1 MSQAVVSTI
10 IPVYNR
16 PQFIGRCVQS
26 VLDQS
31 WSAVEIIIVDDG
43 STDETSTV
51 IDKLVALAP
60 DKIKSIRIENA
71 GPGPAREAG
80 RLLATGEYIQYLDS
94 DDLLLP
100 NKFMDQVRAL
110 EHDPEAGIAYG
121 ITRLVDETGK
131 VIKERYKWTDGTRT
145 HLFPDILVDRWWCTH
160 TPLYR
165 KEVTDLA
172 GPWSN
177 LRYSQDWEYDARI
190 GARGIKLIQCDSVVS
205 EHTMHTGSRQT
216 GSGRWL
222 EASEEIEF
230 FKRMAAYADEAKVE
244 KHSPQRTHFGRW
256 VFSRARRAINIG
268 DMETAKELIAISS
281 EVTSEQRIIRAAYR
295 HLPQLIGWRG
305 MAFLDKG
312 LRAVSGGKASSSSM
326 KLSWVD

>member
-1 MSQAVVSTI
+1 MTPAIVSTI

-16 PQFIGRCVQS
+16 PQFIRRCVQS

-31 WSAVEIIIVDDG
+31 WSAIEIIIVDDG
-43 STDETSTV
+43 STDETGTV
-51 IDKLVALAP
+51 IDKLVTSAP
-60 DKIKSIRIENA
+60 DKIKAIRIQNS
-71 GPGPAREAG
+71 GPGPARETG

-131 VIKERYKWTDGTRT
+131 VIKERYKWTDGPRT

-165 KEVTDLA
+165 REVTDLA

-190 GARGIKLIQCDSVVS
+190 GAKGIKLVQCGTVVS
-205 EHTMHTGSRQT
+205 EHTVHSGNRQT
-216 GSGRWL
+216 GSGKWL

-230 FKRMAAYADEAKVE
+230 FGRLASYADEAGTDRNF
-244 KHSPQRTHFGRW
+244 PQRQHFGRW
-256 VFSRARRAINIG
+256 VFSRARRALKNG
-268 DMETAKELIAISS
+268 DAETTKELVEIALIASND
-281 EVTSEQRIIRAAYR
+281 QRLIRRAYKQ
-295 HLPQLIGWRG
+295 LPRFIGWE
-305 MAFLDKG
+305 G
-312 LRAVSGGKASSSSM
+312 LRLLDRVLDTVFRRRSSRRSLR
-326 KLSWVD
+326 LSWVD